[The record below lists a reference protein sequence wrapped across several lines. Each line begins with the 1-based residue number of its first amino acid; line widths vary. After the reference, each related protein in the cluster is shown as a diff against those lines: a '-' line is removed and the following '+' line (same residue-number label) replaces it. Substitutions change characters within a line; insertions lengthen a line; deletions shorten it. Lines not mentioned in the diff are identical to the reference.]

1 MDFVPA
7 IWTSE
12 FCTSPMDG
20 FRTRSMVIKYY
31 QIKFM
36 RAASA
41 AAAKATTE
49 VEAAETVAAA
59 DEAAAGPNYRLR
71 ELSGSKGELFYYGG
85 QKYFFVLFK
94 MVKLKNSIFFFDFF
108 PET

>member
-1 MDFVPA
+1 
-7 IWTSE
+7 
-12 FCTSPMDG
+12 MDG

-49 VEAAETVAAA
+49 AAAAETVAAA
-59 DEAAAGPNYRLR
+59 EEAAAGPNYRLR
-71 ELSGSKGELFYYGG
+71 GLSGSRGELFYYGS
-85 QKYFFVLFK
+85 QKHFFVLFK
-94 MVKLKNSIFFFDFF
+94 WLN
-108 PET
+108 